1 MLPQGFAAGAC
12 CEASV
17 LCLSSM
23 ADKRQKKRG
32 SSRTDERI
40 HRSKKAVLAAAHELL
55 SKGGLGGV
63 SVDAVSKRSGVAK
76 TTIYRHWP
84 SRTALLLDA
93 CSNLSARPQPP
104 DTGTL
109 QGDLETMALYLATR
123 LQTAGWA
130 KVLPSIVDAAE
141 RDPKLARLQASLHGE
156 MRGAFRTIV
165 ERGQERGEVD
175 KAIDP
180 AELIAAVMGPLY
192 YRRWFSREPLDEGF
206 VRGVVERAVRT
217 AGAR

>member
-1 MLPQGFAAGAC
+1 MTKTKQ
-12 CEASV
+12 E
-17 LCLSSM
+17 
-23 ADKRQKKRG
+23 KRG
-32 SSRTDERI
+32 TYRPADRVL
-40 HRSKKAVLAAAHELL
+40 RSKTAVLAAAHELL
-55 SKGGLGGV
+55 SEGGLGGV
-63 SVDAVSKRSGVAK
+63 SVDAVSERSGVAK

-93 CSNLSARPQPP
+93 CSKLSARPQPP

-109 QGDLETMALYLATR
+109 RGDLETMALYLAAR

-141 RDPKLARLQASLHGE
+141 RDPKLAKLQASLHGE

-165 ERGQERGEVD
+165 ERGQERGEAET
-175 KAIDP
+175 AIDP

-192 YRRWFSREPLDEGF
+192 YRRWFSREPLDEKF
-206 VRGVVERAVRT
+206 VRGVVERAVKT
-217 AGAR
+217 AASVR